1 MRTFEDMILDFVD
14 VLGKMRVDYVII
26 GGVAVSSWG
35 TPRTTG
41 DLDVIAVIKMENIKK
56 LCENLQNKGFS
67 IDEEDIKSALEEKTH
82 FTVFDQ
88 DSEYHVD
95 VKGIYDKFDALTIK
109 NRIAIDYC
117 DHIMNMAS
125 AEDTLAHK
133 LLFGGHQDMR
143 DAESILLRQSVIDM
157 EYLEALCKE
166 LGILAELQAMK
177 EKIGS
182 I

>member
-1 MRTFEDMILDFVD
+1 MRTFEDMILDFTN

-41 DLDVIAVIKMENIKK
+41 DLDVIAVIKTENIEE
-56 LCENLQNKGFS
+56 LCENLQNTGFS
-67 IDEEDIKSALEEKTH
+67 IDKEDIKSALEEKTH

-95 VKGIYDKFDALTIK
+95 VKGVYDKFDALTIK
-109 NRIAIDYC
+109 NRIAINYY
-117 DHIMNMAS
+117 DHMLNMAS
-125 AEDTLAHK
+125 AEDTTAHK
-133 LLFGGHQDMR
+133 LLFGGHQDIK
-143 DAESILLRQSVIDM
+143 DAEGILLRQSAIDM

-166 LGILAELQAMK
+166 LGILAELEAMK
-177 EKIGS
+177 ERIGS